1 LVRVR
6 PGGTANV
13 HLKSGQVELLCHE
26 LEILNRSDPLPFQL
40 DEHVSEEVRLRFRY
54 IDLRREEMR
63 DRLLL
68 RHRITRAMR
77 HYLDDAGFVDIET
90 PMLSKATPEG
100 ARDYLVPSRTHAGK
114 FFALPQSPQIYKQL
128 LMIAGFDRYYQIVRC
143 FRDEDL
149 RADRQPEFTQLDI
162 ETSFLDQK
170 DIQVLMEGLVRHLF
184 KQVLN
189 VDLPNP
195 LPTMTYADAM
205 RRYGSDKPDLRVPL
219 ELVDVADLVKGCDF
233 KVFAGPA
240 ADPRGRVTALCV
252 PQGGKLSRK
261 EIDDYTAYVARYGA
275 KGLAYV
281 KVNEIAKG
289 RDGLQSPILKFLS
302 DAAVAGILERTS
314 ARDGDLI
321 FFGADSGKVVSDAL
335 GALRL
340 KVGHDLKLVASGW
353 RPLWVVDFPMFEYD
367 PEARR
372 WAAMH
377 HPFTSPVNLDYA
389 ALSASP
395 GEALAKA
402 YDLVL
407 NGSEIGGGSVRI
419 HTQELQSV
427 VFDLLGI
434 SPEEARTKF
443 GFLLDA
449 LKFGAPPHGGIAFGL
464 DRLAML
470 MAGADSI
477 RDVIAFP
484 KTQTAADLLMD
495 APTEVS
501 EAQLKELHIRV
512 RAPIKVESP
521 LGPLEPPQPAASP
534 VSARSS
540 VRRPE
545 SVLIVIYTAA
555 GEFLLLER
563 RRPPGFWQS
572 VTGSLEWGETADDAA
587 RRELIEETGITQGFL
602 RNLQWTQVFEI
613 LPSFGKTYAPGI
625 TTNLEHAFALK
636 LLERVPVTLSVK
648 EHVQYRWASAAEAV
662 DLVTSRTNL
671 AVIRQLRH

>member
-1 LVRVR
+1 MRTHYCGQVNESLIGQTVTVAGWAQRRRDHGGVIFVDLRDREGLLQIVFDPDTPKVFAMAERVR
-6 PGGTANV
+6 NEFVLKVTGKVRARPPGTANT
-13 HLKSGQVELLCHE
+13 HLKSGQVELLCQE
-26 LEILNRSDPLPFQL
+26 LEILNRSEPLPFQL
-40 DEHVSEEVRLRFRY
+40 DEQVSEEVRLRYRY
-54 IDLRREEMR
+54 LDLRREEMR
-63 DRLLL
+63 ERFLL
-68 RHRITRAMR
+68 RHRITRALR
-77 HYLDDAGFVDIET
+77 HYLDEAGFVDIET

-100 ARDYLVPSRTHAGK
+100 ARDYLVPSRTHPGK

-128 LMIAGFDRYYQIVRC
+128 LMISGFDRYYQIVRC

-162 ETSFLDQK
+162 ETSFLDQAQ
-170 DIQVLMEGLVRHLF
+170 IQELMEGLVRHLF
-184 KQVLN
+184 KQVLD

-195 LPTMTYADAM
+195 IPRMSYAEAM

-240 ADPRGRVTALCV
+240 ADPLGRVTALCV

-261 EIDDYTAYVARYGA
+261 EIDDYTAFVARYGA

-281 KVNEIAKG
+281 KVNELAKG
-289 RDGLQSPILKFLS
+289 REGLQSPILKFLS
-302 DAAVAGILERTS
+302 DSAITGILQRTG
-314 ARDGDLI
+314 AGDGDLI
-321 FFGADSGKVVSDAL
+321 FFGADTGKVVSDAL

-340 KVGHDLKLVASGW
+340 KVGQDLKLVAAGW
-353 RPLWVVDFPMFEYD
+353 RPLWVVDFPMFEWD
-367 PEARR
+367 ADAKR
-372 WAAMH
+372 WQAMH
-377 HPFTSPVNLDYA
+377 HPFTSPANLDYA
-389 ALSASP
+389 ALAASP
-395 GEALAKA
+395 GEAIAKA
-402 YDLVL
+402 YDIVL

-419 HTQELQSV
+419 HNQELQSA

-434 SPEEARTKF
+434 SPEEARVKF

-512 RAPIKVESP
+512 RTAPK
-521 LGPLEPPQPAASP
+521 
-534 VSARSS
+534 
-540 VRRPE
+540 
-545 SVLIVIYTAA
+545 
-555 GEFLLLER
+555 
-563 RRPPGFWQS
+563 
-572 VTGSLEWGETADDAA
+572 
-587 RRELIEETGITQGFL
+587 IE
-602 RNLQWTQVFEI
+602 
-613 LPSFGKTYAPGI
+613 
-625 TTNLEHAFALK
+625 
-636 LLERVPVTLSVK
+636 
-648 EHVQYRWASAAEAV
+648 
-662 DLVTSRTNL
+662 
-671 AVIRQLRH
+671 